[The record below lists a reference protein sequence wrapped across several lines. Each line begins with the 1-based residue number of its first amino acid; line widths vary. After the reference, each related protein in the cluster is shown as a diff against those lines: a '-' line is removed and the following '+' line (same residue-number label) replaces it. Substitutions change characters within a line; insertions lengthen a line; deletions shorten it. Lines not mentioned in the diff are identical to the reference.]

1 MTGVDIELG
10 QQTRLALKQAILLY
24 RDEGHAFATL
34 HGVSGLPPTLEPGQ
48 LLTLEDV
55 HTLHRKLHGET
66 PLEVLPETVLALSAH
81 KLVWFEKPRKRVL
94 FFQSSDACLQ
104 RLSGQT
110 FPHPA
115 LVFVASLRSLQVYAL
130 ESSKRPSSETPLYAA
145 PYYNTSRA
153 AVCLGSTDLPTTLR
167 VADREAYSRA
177 FFASAFTHG
186 TAEQLLKG
194 WGGSYGEFWEFV
206 KAKGKFPNEHLVPF
220 GQTLGEVL
228 CQRTP

>member
-10 QQTRLALKQAILLY
+10 QQTRLALQQAILLY
-24 RDEGHAFATL
+24 QDEGRAFATL
-34 HGVSGLPPTLEPGQ
+34 HAVSGSPPTLEPGH

-55 HTLHRKLHGET
+55 HTLHCKLHGET
-66 PLEVLPETVLALSAH
+66 PLEVLPETVLALSSH
-81 KLVWFEKPRKRVL
+81 KLVWYEKPRKRVL

-104 RLSGQT
+104 ELSGQT
-110 FPHPA
+110 FPQPA

-130 ESSKRPSSETPLYAA
+130 GGAKRPSSETPLYAA

-153 AVCLGSTDLPTTLR
+153 TVCLGSTALPMTLR
-167 VADREAYSRA
+167 VADKDNYSRA

-186 TAEQLLKG
+186 TAEQLLRG
-194 WGGSYGEFWEFV
+194 WGGSYGEFWGFV
-206 KAKGKFPNEHLVPF
+206 KAKGRFPSEYLVPF